1 MIDIVIP
8 SPGESISEVR
18 LGAWKRG
25 DGEWVEKD
33 DVITEIESD
42 KATLDILATASGVLK
57 VAAQTGDDLKVGAV
71 VARIDEKAARPAGA
85 SAKNTSNAASPAAI
99 QTTKENVPAHKEI
112 SNAAVVEP
120 KVTSVARKMA
130 VDKGV
135 DLGKVE
141 GSGPGGRIT
150 KTDVEHAQT
159 APAKTTTSAVAHA
172 PTTGAAQ
179 TSAPLATGAR
189 GMRRERMTKLRQRI
203 AERLVSAKNTAAML
217 TTFNEADMSQV
228 MRLRAEHKEAFEKR
242 HGTSLGFM
250 GFFVKAVVG
259 ALEKYPRLNAFIIG
273 DEVEYHDYIDVSVAV
288 GTDKG
293 LMVPVLRNANRLSIA
308 EVERTI
314 RELAVKARDNK
325 LTVDD
330 MTGGTFT
337 ITNGGVYGSL
347 MSTPILNPPQSG
359 ILGMHAIKNRAVEDP
374 KNPGHV
380 ALRPMMY
387 LALSYDHRIVDGS
400 EAVGF
405 LVDIKNAIENP
416 ERLLLDV

>member
-8 SPGESISEVR
+8 SPGESITEVR

-33 DVITEIESD
+33 EVLTEIESD
-42 KATLDILATASGVLK
+42 KATLEILATASGILK
-57 VAAQTGDDLKVGAV
+57 VTAQAGEDLKVGTV
-71 VARIDEKAARPAGA
+71 VGRIDDKAARPAGA
-85 SAKNTSNAASPAAI
+85 SKAGGAASSAAAA
-99 QTTKENVPAHKEI
+99 QSAAASAKDAAKT
-112 SNAAVVEP
+112 AVVEP
-120 KVTSVARKMA
+120 KATSVARKMA

-150 KTDVEHAQT
+150 KLDIEQAQHST
-159 APAKTTTSAVAHA
+159 AKPAAASAPTAAPASKPA
-172 PTTGAAQ
+172 PAFVPGG
-179 TSAPLATGAR
+179 PR
-189 GMRRERMTKLRQRI
+189 GVRRERMTKLRHRI
-203 AERLVSAKNTAAML
+203 AERLVAAKNTTAML

-242 HGTSLGFM
+242 HGTGLGFM

-259 ALEKYPRLNAFIIG
+259 ALEKYPRLNAFIVG
-273 DEVEYHDYIDVSVAV
+273 DEVEYHDFIDISVAV

-293 LMVPVLRNANRLSIA
+293 LMVPVLRDANRLSIA
-308 EVERTI
+308 DVERAI
-314 RELAVKARDNK
+314 RALALKARENK
-325 LTVDD
+325 LTVED

-374 KNPGHV
+374 KHPGQV
-380 ALRPMMY
+380 AIRPMMY
-387 LALSYDHRIVDGS
+387 LALSYDHRIVDGA

>member
-8 SPGESISEVR
+8 SPGESITEVR

-33 DVITEIESD
+33 EVLTEIESD
-42 KATLDILATASGVLK
+42 KATLEILATASGVLK
-57 VAAQTGDDLKVGAV
+57 VTAQTGEDLKVGAV

-85 SAKNTSNAASPAAI
+85 NAKPASNAVPSVAANTS
-99 QTTKENVPAHKEI
+99 VPAHKET
-112 SNAAVVEP
+112 SSAAVVEP

-135 DLGKVE
+135 DLGTVE

-159 APAKTTTSAVAHA
+159 TPAKSAAENAPALSSVSAAKISS
-172 PTTGAAQ
+172 T
-179 TSAPLATGAR
+179 PLATGAR

-380 ALRPMMY
+380 AIRPMMY

>member
-8 SPGESISEVR
+8 SPGESITEVR

-33 DVITEIESD
+33 EVLTEIESD
-42 KATLDILATASGVLK
+42 KATLEILATASGVLK
-57 VAAQTGDDLKVGAV
+57 VTAQTGEDLKVGAV

-85 SAKNTSNAASPAAI
+85 NAKPASNAVPSMTANTP
-99 QTTKENVPAHKEI
+99 VPAHKET
-112 SNAAVVEP
+112 SSAAVVEP

-135 DLGKVE
+135 DLGTVE

-159 APAKTTTSAVAHA
+159 APAQSAAPAAPQLAVGVAKISSMPMA
-172 PTTGAAQ
+172 N
-179 TSAPLATGAR
+179 SAR
-189 GMRRERMTKLRQRI
+189 GVRRERMTKLRQRI

-228 MRLRAEHKEAFEKR
+228 MRLRSEHKEAFEKR

-293 LMVPVLRNANRLSIA
+293 LMVPVLRNATRLSIA

-314 RELAVKARDNK
+314 RELAV
-325 LTVDD
+325 
-330 MTGGTFT
+330 
-337 ITNGGVYGSL
+337 
-347 MSTPILNPPQSG
+347 
-359 ILGMHAIKNRAVEDP
+359 
-374 KNPGHV
+374 
-380 ALRPMMY
+380 
-387 LALSYDHRIVDGS
+387 
-400 EAVGF
+400 
-405 LVDIKNAIENP
+405 
-416 ERLLLDV
+416 

>member
-8 SPGESISEVR
+8 SPGESITEVR

-33 DVITEIESD
+33 EVLTEIESD
-42 KATLDILATASGVLK
+42 KATLEILATASGVLK
-57 VAAQTGDDLKVGAV
+57 VTAQTGEDLKVGAV

-85 SAKNTSNAASPAAI
+85 NAKPASNAVPSVAANTSA
-99 QTTKENVPAHKEI
+99 PAHKET
-112 SNAAVVEP
+112 SSAAVVEP

-135 DLGKVE
+135 DLGTVE

-159 APAKTTTSAVAHA
+159 APAQSAAPAAPQLAVGVAKISSMPMA
-172 PTTGAAQ
+172 N
-179 TSAPLATGAR
+179 SAR
-189 GMRRERMTKLRQRI
+189 GVRRERMTKLRQRI

-228 MRLRAEHKEAFEKR
+228 MRLRSEHKEAFEKR

-380 ALRPMMY
+380 AIRPMMY

>member
-8 SPGESISEVR
+8 SPGESITEVR

-33 DVITEIESD
+33 EVLTEIESD
-42 KATLDILATASGVLK
+42 KATLEILATASGVLK
-57 VAAQTGDDLKVGAV
+57 VTAQTGEDLKVGAV

-85 SAKNTSNAASPAAI
+85 NAKPASNAVPSVAANTSA
-99 QTTKENVPAHKEI
+99 PAHKET
-112 SNAAVVEP
+112 SSAAVVEP
-120 KVTSVARKMA
+120 EVTSVARKMA

-135 DLGKVE
+135 DLGTVE

-159 APAKTTTSAVAHA
+159 TPAKSPALNTPALSPVGTAKISST
-172 PTTGAAQ
+172 PI
-179 TSAPLATGAR
+179 ATGAR

-380 ALRPMMY
+380 AIRPMMY

>member
-8 SPGESISEVR
+8 SPGESITEVR

-33 DVITEIESD
+33 EVLTEIESD
-42 KATLDILATASGVLK
+42 KATLEILATASGVLK
-57 VAAQTGDDLKVGAV
+57 VAAKSGADLKVGAV

-85 SAKNTSNAASPAAI
+85 AAKATAPAAAP
-99 QTTKENVPAHKEI
+99 TSTKEASKT
-112 SNAAVVEP
+112 AVVEP

-130 VDKGV
+130 VEKGV
-135 DLGKVE
+135 DLGKIE

-150 KTDVEHAQT
+150 KNDIEHAQL
-159 APAKTTTSAVAHA
+159 APKKAAASNEGASRPSPVPSASG
-172 PTTGAAQ
+172 P
-179 TSAPLATGAR
+179 R
-189 GMRRERMTKLRQRI
+189 GFRRERMTKLRQRI
-203 AERLVSAKNTAAML
+203 AERLVAAKNTAAML
-217 TTFNEADMSQV
+217 TTFNEADMTQV

-242 HGTSLGFM
+242 HGTGLGFM

-259 ALEKYPRLNAFIIG
+259 ALEKFPRLNAFIVG
-273 DEVEYHDYIDVSVAV
+273 DEVEYHDFIDVSVAV

-314 RELAVKARDNK
+314 RELALKARDNK
-325 LTVDD
+325 LTVED

-380 ALRPMMY
+380 AIRPMMY

-405 LVDIKNAIENP
+405 LVDVKNAIENP

>member
-8 SPGESISEVR
+8 SPGESITEVR
-18 LGAWKRG
+18 LGAWKHG

-33 DVITEIESD
+33 EVLTEIESD
-42 KATLDILATASGVLK
+42 KATLEILATASGVLK
-57 VAAQTGDDLKVGAV
+57 VSAQTGDDLKVGAV
-71 VARIDEKAARPAGA
+71 VARIDEKAARPAGSAQPPAQPA
-85 SAKNTSNAASPAAI
+85 STHSATKANT
-99 QTTKENVPAHKEI
+99 PAHKEN
-112 SNAAVVEP
+112 SAAVVEP

-135 DLGKVE
+135 DLGTVE

-150 KTDVEHAQT
+150 KSDVEQART
-159 APAKTTTSAVAHA
+159 TPTKLVAPNAPTSPSTTSAQSL
-172 PTTGAAQ
+172 P
-179 TSAPLATGAR
+179 ATGAR

-259 ALEKYPRLNAFIIG
+259 ALEKFPRLNAFIIA
-273 DEVEYHDYIDVSVAV
+273 DEVEYHDFIDVSVAV

-308 EVERTI
+308 EVERNI
-314 RELAVKARDNK
+314 RELAMKARDNK

-337 ITNGGVYGSL
+337 ITHGGVYGSL

-374 KNPGHV
+374 KNPGQV
-380 ALRPMMY
+380 VIRPMMY

>member
-8 SPGESISEVR
+8 SPGESITEVR

-33 DVITEIESD
+33 EVLTEIESD

-57 VAAQTGDDLKVGAV
+57 VTAQTGEDLKVGAV
-71 VARIDEKAARPAGA
+71 VARIDENAARPAGA
-85 SAKNTSNAASPAAI
+85 NAKPASNAVSSAAVNTS
-99 QTTKENVPAHKEI
+99 AHKET
-112 SNAAVVEP
+112 SSAAVVEP

-135 DLGKVE
+135 DLGTLE

-159 APAKTTTSAVAHA
+159 TPAKSAAATA
-172 PTTGAAQ
+172 PSLGTAKI
-179 TSAPLATGAR
+179 SPAPLATGAR

-380 ALRPMMY
+380 AIRPMMY

>member
-85 SAKNTSNAASPAAI
+85 SAKNTSNAASPAVTQA
-99 QTTKENVPAHKEI
+99 TKENVPAHKEI

-159 APAKTTTSAVAHA
+159 APAKATTSAVVHA
-172 PTTGAAQ
+172 PTTSAAQ
-179 TSAPLATGAR
+179 ISAPLATGAR
-189 GMRRERMTKLRQRI
+189 GMRRERMT
-203 AERLVSAKNTAAML
+203 
-217 TTFNEADMSQV
+217 
-228 MRLRAEHKEAFEKR
+228 
-242 HGTSLGFM
+242 
-250 GFFVKAVVG
+250 
-259 ALEKYPRLNAFIIG
+259 
-273 DEVEYHDYIDVSVAV
+273 
-288 GTDKG
+288 
-293 LMVPVLRNANRLSIA
+293 
-308 EVERTI
+308 
-314 RELAVKARDNK
+314 
-325 LTVDD
+325 
-330 MTGGTFT
+330 
-337 ITNGGVYGSL
+337 
-347 MSTPILNPPQSG
+347 
-359 ILGMHAIKNRAVEDP
+359 
-374 KNPGHV
+374 
-380 ALRPMMY
+380 
-387 LALSYDHRIVDGS
+387 
-400 EAVGF
+400 
-405 LVDIKNAIENP
+405 
-416 ERLLLDV
+416 

>member
-8 SPGESISEVR
+8 SPGESITEVR

-57 VAAQTGDDLKVGAV
+57 VSAQTGDDLKVGAV
-71 VARIDEKAARPAGA
+71 VARIDEKATRPAGA
-85 SAKNTSNAASPAAI
+85 SAKSTSNSAQPASI
-99 QTTKENVPAHKEI
+99 QATKENTSAQKEL
-112 SNAAVVEP
+112 SGSAVVEP

-159 APAKTTTSAVAHA
+159 APAPSAA
-172 PTTGAAQ
+172 PTTPQLGAGAAKIS
-179 TSAPLATGAR
+179 SAPLATGAR
-189 GMRRERMTKLRQRI
+189 GVRRERMTKLRQRI

-228 MRLRAEHKEAFEKR
+228 MRLRSEHKEAFEKR

-273 DEVEYHDYIDVSVAV
+273 DEVEYHDFIDVSVAV

-380 ALRPMMY
+380 AIRPMMY
-387 LALSYDHRIVDGS
+387 LALSYDHRIVDGK
-400 EAVGF
+400 EAVTF
-405 LVDIKNAIENP
+405 LVRVKEALEDPA
-416 ERLLLDV
+416 RLVLEL